1 MGGST
6 DVEGVA
12 EFCEGLIFKVPV
24 ADVGEGVLSELALVA
39 AEGFEVSTIVS
50 FLPMLP
56 QQSLLPLVDLD
67 IDQRQTVFNR
77 PSLWLRFVA
86 DSFADIIID
95 STSMNAYSSKTLEVK
110 LLLTI
115 SYSRSS
121 YFLRLKLTPWKQCR
135 SFS

>member
-1 MGGST
+1 MGGSV

-12 EFCEGLIFKVPV
+12 EFCEGLVFEMPV

-39 AEGFEVSTIVS
+39 AEGLEVSTLVCL
-50 FLPMLP
+50 LPVLP
-56 QQSLLPLVDLD
+56 QQSLLPLVNLD
-67 IDQRQTVFNR
+67 IDQRQSVLNR
-77 PSLWLRFVA
+77 PSLWLLFA
-86 DSFADIIID
+86 TDSFADIIID

-121 YFLRLKLTPWKQCR
+121 SFLRLKLTPWKQCR